1 LKCRHAI
8 ATALDGAF
16 MTQSAAS
23 ENEFRSPI
31 HSLQGVASLAGAALV
46 TLAHHGR
53 RLDRS
58 YRGVHA
64 GV

>member
-1 LKCRHAI
+1 
-8 ATALDGAF
+8 

-23 ENEFRSPI
+23 ENEFGSPI
-31 HSLQGVASLAGAALV
+31 HSLQGVASLAGAVLV
-46 TLAHHGR
+46 TLAHHGG